1 MALVPSPATSG
12 GADCGSAVDRAA
24 PGSALLSVADRLS
37 RELDALR
44 FRPPVAFVYNPLD
57 YAREAYRAYVV
68 RFGDAPKEAVF
79 VGMNPGPFGMAQT
92 GVPFGEVASVR
103 DWLGIRTA
111 IGKPAIEHPKRPVAG
126 FDCHRA
132 EVSGQRLWG
141 WARRR
146 FGTPEAFFDRFFVAN
161 YCPLLFLEASGRNL
175 PLDKLA
181 SDEQRAIAAHCDA
194 ALRET
199 VRHLAPR
206 CVLGIGRFA
215 ERRAAIALAGMGVE
229 VGFIPHPSP
238 ASPAAN
244 RGWEEQAERAIVGC
258 GVELQAPTIA
268 VPRSR

>member
-1 MALVPSPATSG
+1 VSAPALSG
-12 GADCGSAVDRAA
+12 GASPAEAGDRVS
-24 PGSALLSVADRLS
+24 PLLAIADRLS
-37 RELDALR
+37 GELAALR

-57 YAREAYRAYVV
+57 YARAAYAAYVA
-68 RFGDAPKEAVF
+68 RFGSGPKEAIF

-103 DWLGIRTA
+103 DWLGIRA
-111 IGKPAIEHPKRPVAG
+111 AVGKPALEHPKRLVAG

-141 WARRR
+141 WAQRR
-146 FGTPEAFFDRFFVAN
+146 FGTPDAFFARFFVAN

-181 SDEQRAIAAHCDA
+181 RDEQRAIAVHCDE
-194 ALRET
+194 ALRQT
-199 VRHLAPR
+199 VRALAPR

-215 ERRAAIALAGMGVE
+215 QRRADVALAGTGVG
-229 VGFIPHPSP
+229 VGFVPHPSP

-244 RGWEEQAERAIVGC
+244 RGWEAQAEQAIVGC
-258 GVELQAPTIA
+258 GVELEAPGPDMA
-268 VPRSR
+268 AGR